1 MNYILL
7 SIPLA
12 YLVGGIPTG
21 YWFARLFF
29 GVDVTKNG
37 SGNIGATNVAR
48 VLGNKLWFFPI
59 FFFDFAKS
67 FGMFL
72 VVDQL
77 LAGRGEIFTPW
88 HISLIAVA
96 LLVGNGCSPFL
107 KFKGGKGVATM
118 CGILAFVMPLFFCL
132 FMVVFG
138 VIIAA
143 VRRVDIAALSGIMVT
158 TGVYLLPLWGQDLQF
173 VPLLVFV
180 VGWLVWRHQ
189 ENIARAG

>member
-7 SIPLA
+7 FLPLA

-29 GVDVTKNG
+29 GVDVTANG

-59 FFFDFAKS
+59 FFFDFAKAYGVLWV
-67 FGMFL
+67 FA
-72 VVDQL
+72 QL
-77 LAGRGEIFTPW
+77 LECGGSRVMPW
-88 HISLIAVA
+88 QLSLIAVA

-118 CGILAFVMPLFFCL
+118 CGILAFVMPWFFCV

-158 TGVYLLPLWGQDLQF
+158 SIVYVLPLWGQGVEY